1 MSVYVHHKS
10 YRIKLE
16 VKFIVTFTRAAL
28 EPDHISGCG
37 PLSVKVRHPCL
48 CHALVLYE
56 LGQLKQK
63 HWYFSALT

>member
-1 MSVYVHHKS
+1 MCGYMHHKN

-16 VKFIVTFTRAAL
+16 VKFIVTFTRAVL
-28 EPDHISGCG
+28 EPDHVNGCG
-37 PLSVKVRHPCL
+37 PLRDTPVLCL
-48 CHALVLYE
+48 TLVLYE